1 MWLIDFF
8 TKVPR
13 KFNRESIIFSVS
25 SGRTTRY
32 TNDKKKKKEF
42 SFHHTLFTIITSW
55 SIIVINVIE
64 SESRSASVH
73 SSRLHG
79 LYSPWN
85 SPSQNTGV
93 GRLSLLQI
101 NVITKI
107 IKLLTQ
113 NMEEMCFVFWDYAK
127 FLR

>member
-13 KFNRESIIFSVS
+13 KFNTESITFSVS

-32 TNDKKKKKEF
+32 TNDKKKKKF

-55 SIIVINVIE
+55 SITVINVIE
-64 SESRSASVH
+64 SESRSVSVH

-93 GRLSLLQI
+93 GSLSLLQI

-113 NMEEMCFVFWDYAK
+113 NMEEICFVFGDYAN
-127 FLR
+127 FLG